1 MSKES
6 SFPRHRVFRLLLL
19 LFLLSL
25 PAGCAGPDTSRS
37 ERDAAVPVHVLALA
51 PFQVVSPGDSSE
63 LYVRC
68 PLDGRTFRAGVT
80 AKNPEAILEDLFLEK
95 ISSIPGLRLIP
106 PGEAEET
113 YGRICAASSAEHPGE
128 NLEKL
133 GTALDADGVL
143 FGYIYR
149 FRERVGTPFSVEE
162 PASVAFSVH
171 LFNVPRKE
179 TTWNGAFDKTQTSLM
194 ENLLD
199 VKTFFSAKGKWMTA
213 EQLARE
219 GVHRVMIT
227 FPAPGGS

>member
-1 MSKES
+1 MFKKS
-6 SFPRHRVFRLLLL
+6 SFPPHGAFRLLFL
-19 LFLLSL
+19 LFVLSL

-37 ERDAAVPVHVLALA
+37 ERDAAAPVHVLAVA

-68 PLDGRTFRAGVT
+68 PLDGRTFSTGVT
-80 AKNPEAILEDLFLEK
+80 VKNPEAILENLFQEK
-95 ISSIPGLRLIP
+95 LSSIPGLRLVP
-106 PGEAEET
+106 PEEAEET
-113 YGRICAASSAEHPGE
+113 YGRICAAFSAENAAE

-133 GTALDADGVL
+133 GTALGADGVL
-143 FGYIYR
+143 LGYIYR
-149 FRERVGTPFSVEE
+149 FRERVGTPFSVEV

-171 LFNVPRKE
+171 LFSVTQNE

-219 GVHRVMIT
+219 GVHRVMTT
-227 FPAPGGS
+227 FPAPRGS